1 MDRYCELVLSFL
13 KTNMMPLAQGRD
25 KSHKW
30 IPCDGH
36 GLLETKNRYEED
48 RAGFIGS
55 LLGDS
60 EILDP
65 DLQPPDGWSIV
76 PAQPCLAQSKANL
89 LEGYQSLLP

>member
-13 KTNMMPLAQGRD
+13 KANMMPLA
-25 KSHKW
+25 
-30 IPCDGH
+30 P
-36 GLLETKNRYEED
+36 NEEGK
-48 RAGFIGS
+48 AGFIGS

-60 EILDP
+60 EILDQ
-65 DLQPPDGWSIV
+65 DLQPPDGRSRV